1 MCAEVEHH
9 VAITGIEYCL
19 CSKLHR
25 VSSNG
30 QLASCWLYIIL
41 YSNVHDMLLFYDRCA
56 SKRFNNVLSTSSSR
70 YSDLIDCAL
79 LGYAAPTKFS
89 VTPG

>member
-1 MCAEVEHH
+1 M
-9 VAITGIEYCL
+9 L
-19 CSKLHR
+19 KLSTMLLSQELNTAFVPSFTEFVQM
-25 VSSNG
+25 VSLH
-30 QLASCWLYIIL
+30 LAGYTYIIL
-41 YSNVHDMLLFYDRCA
+41 YSNVHDMLLFYYRCA

-79 LGYAAPTKFS
+79 LGYAAPTKFG